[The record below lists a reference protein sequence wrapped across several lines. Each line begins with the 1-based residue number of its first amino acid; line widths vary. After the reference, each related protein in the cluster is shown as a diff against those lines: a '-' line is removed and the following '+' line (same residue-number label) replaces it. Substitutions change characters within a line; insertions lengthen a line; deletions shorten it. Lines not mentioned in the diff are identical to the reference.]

1 MTALSWLAPVL
12 LPLLA
17 APLAMLVARGRSWL
31 PVLAAVPA
39 LVLASTGPPGP
50 APDLAWILL
59 DVHLALDPAS
69 RVLLALTAIVWLAA
83 GVAARPLSARHGG
96 FVAAWLVTL
105 AGNVGLLLAADVVT
119 FYTSYAA
126 MTFAAYGLIV
136 HDRTP
141 EVRRAGRVYL
151 VLAVLGEALL
161 LGGLVL
167 AVGRTG
173 ETSLASL
180 ASALAGAAADGT
192 VHATAPATLITALL
206 LAGFAVK
213 AGIVPLHVW
222 LPLAHPAAPVAASAV
237 LSGALIKAGLVG
249 WLRLSPLGIA
259 PLTVLGAA
267 LAVAGMLS
275 AFLGVALAM
284 TQERPK
290 IVLAYSSV
298 SQMGLIAAVVGVGL
312 LVPEAAPAAVAAA
325 VTYAF
330 HHGLA
335 KGALFLGVGVHA
347 RTTDRRGRRLAVAGT
362 VLAGAALAGTPLTSG
377 AIAKAAAKPPVG
389 ALPPPWDGRLTLAM
403 TLAAVGTTLVVA
415 RVVVLLHRAEPPNA
429 PVGRAAAATGLDA
442 GATSPASPDRSLV
455 VGWLLLLAATAVA
468 SWLVPWRL
476 LGEPAPGLP
485 TVGSLAE
492 AAWPVLVGVAITA
505 LALWLGGRDRSV
517 RWSGTSQAAT
527 PPRWRVPAGDVLVV
541 LEPLAAWLGRAGGRA
556 AVATTA
562 SRGRL
567 AAAALTLQRTLRPG
581 EGFGRL
587 DRWLTRWRPAGVLL
601 VLLAAALVVTLRS
614 GT

>member
-17 APLAMLVARGRSWL
+17 APLALLVARGRSWL

-119 FYTSYAA
+119 FYTCYAA

-173 ETSLASL
+173 ETSLVSL
-180 ASALAGAAADGT
+180 ASALAGTAADGT

-249 WLRLSPLGIA
+249 WLRLSPLGVA
-259 PLTVLGAA
+259 STTVLGAA
-267 LAVAGMLS
+267 LVVAGMLS
-275 AFLGVALAM
+275 AFLGVAVAL
-284 TQERPK
+284 TQDRPK

-347 RTTDRRGRRLAVAGT
+347 RTRARRGRRLAVAGT

-377 AIAKAAAKPPVG
+377 AIAKAATKPPFG
-389 ALPPPWDGRLTLAM
+389 ALPPPWDGRLTLAT

-415 RVVVLLHRAEPPNA
+415 RVVVLLHRAEPPSA
-429 PVGRAAAATGLDA
+429 PVGRAVATGPDA
-442 GATSPASPDRSLV
+442 AATSPASPDRSLV
-455 VGWLLLLAATAVA
+455 VGWLLLLAATAVG

-476 LGEPAPGLP
+476 LDEPAPDVP

-492 AAWPVLVGVAITA
+492 AAWPVLVGVAIAA
-505 LALWLGGRDRSV
+505 LALWLGRRDRSV
-517 RWSGTSQAAT
+517 RSSGTSQAAT

-556 AVATTA
+556 AVATRA